1 MGRYPGKL
9 TSDVYGSLVD
19 EMKVAH
25 IQLVA
30 AETVAAD
37 PDGLLDGTALTEA
50 AQTITEF
57 LNDMPYAR
65 NVQVKADAAAA
76 TKVTV
81 YGTNLADDEI
91 SEELTLNGT
100 NAVLGTKAFKIVTS
114 VVLPIATGSEAID
127 LGWGDKIGLPFMMS
141 AKPLAFA
148 QDDGAIETTAPTLV
162 VDADE
167 LEKNT
172 IDLNSAM
179 DGSVIDIYLFV

>member
-30 AETVAAD
+30 AETATSD
-37 PDGLLDGTALTEA
+37 PDGLLDGTALTA
-50 AQTITEF
+50 AVQTVTEF

-81 YGTNLADDEI
+81 YGTNIADDEI

-100 NAVLGTKAFKIVTS
+100 NAVLGTKAFKTVTS
-114 VVLPIATGSEAID
+114 VVLPVATGSESID
-127 LGWGDKIGLPFMMS
+127 LGWGEKLGLPFMMAS
-141 AKPLAFA
+141 KPLVFA
-148 QDDGAIETTAPTLV
+148 MDDGAIETTAPVVT

-167 LEKNT
+167 LEKNV
-172 IDLNSAM
+172 IDLNTAM
-179 DGSVIDIYLFV
+179 NGSVIDIYLFV